1 MQRIIAIAR
10 RLRTDE
16 DGYAASAIIAPV
28 IFLLLFTAL
37 QGALWY
43 QGTNVAQNAAVA
55 AYNDARAY
63 ESPPGPV
70 KPQHGRCST
79 RPAVPPAQ
87 QRDGEPIR
95 RHGHGRRHRPGRVDD
110 PRRADAG
117 SAPHDHRPGRAMGA
131 GTMMR
136 TIRRILLDERGD
148 LEDLPP

>member
-63 ESPPGPV
+63 ESTTGAGQASARQVLDQAGGFLQHSNVTVNRSADTVTVDVTGQAVSMIPGVQMPPVHRTITGPV
-70 KPQHGRCST
+70 ERWV
-79 RPAVPPAQ
+79 PAP
-87 QRDGEPIR
+87 
-95 RHGHGRRHRPGRVDD
+95 
-110 PRRADAG
+110 
-117 SAPHDHRPGRAMGA
+117 
-131 GTMMR
+131 
-136 TIRRILLDERGD
+136 
-148 LEDLPP
+148 

>member
-63 ESPPGPV
+63 ESTTGAGQASARQVLDQAGGFLQHSNVTVNRSADTVTVDVTGQAVSMIPGVQMPAVHRTITGPV
-70 KPQHGRCST
+70 ERWV
-79 RPAVPPAQ
+79 PAP
-87 QRDGEPIR
+87 
-95 RHGHGRRHRPGRVDD
+95 
-110 PRRADAG
+110 
-117 SAPHDHRPGRAMGA
+117 
-131 GTMMR
+131 
-136 TIRRILLDERGD
+136 
-148 LEDLPP
+148 

>member
-63 ESPPGPV
+63 ESTTGAGQASARQVLDQAGGYLQHSNVTVNRSADTVTVDVTGQAVSMIPGVQMPAVHRTITGPV
-70 KPQHGRCST
+70 ERWV
-79 RPAVPPAQ
+79 PAP
-87 QRDGEPIR
+87 
-95 RHGHGRRHRPGRVDD
+95 
-110 PRRADAG
+110 
-117 SAPHDHRPGRAMGA
+117 
-131 GTMMR
+131 
-136 TIRRILLDERGD
+136 
-148 LEDLPP
+148 

>member
-63 ESPPGPV
+63 ESTTGAGQASARQVLDQAGGFLQDSNVSVNRSADTVTVDVTGQVVSMIPGVQLPAVHRTITGPV
-70 KPQHGRCST
+70 ERWV
-79 RPAVPPAQ
+79 PAP
-87 QRDGEPIR
+87 
-95 RHGHGRRHRPGRVDD
+95 
-110 PRRADAG
+110 
-117 SAPHDHRPGRAMGA
+117 
-131 GTMMR
+131 
-136 TIRRILLDERGD
+136 
-148 LEDLPP
+148 

>member
-63 ESPPGPV
+63 ESTTGAGQASARQVLDQAGGFLQHSNVTVNRSADTVTVHVTGQAVSMIPGVQMPAVHRTITGPV
-70 KPQHGRCST
+70 ERWV
-79 RPAVPPAQ
+79 PAP
-87 QRDGEPIR
+87 
-95 RHGHGRRHRPGRVDD
+95 
-110 PRRADAG
+110 
-117 SAPHDHRPGRAMGA
+117 
-131 GTMMR
+131 
-136 TIRRILLDERGD
+136 
-148 LEDLPP
+148 

>member
-63 ESPPGPV
+63 ESTTGAGQASARQVLDQAGGFLQHSNVSVNRTADTVTVDVTGQAVSMIPGVQMPAVHRTITGPV
-70 KPQHGRCST
+70 ERWV
-79 RPAVPPAQ
+79 PAP
-87 QRDGEPIR
+87 
-95 RHGHGRRHRPGRVDD
+95 
-110 PRRADAG
+110 
-117 SAPHDHRPGRAMGA
+117 
-131 GTMMR
+131 
-136 TIRRILLDERGD
+136 
-148 LEDLPP
+148 

>member
-63 ESPPGPV
+63 ESTTGAGQASARQVLDQAGGFLQHSNVSVNRTANTVTVDVTGQAVSMIPGVQMPAVHRTITGPV
-70 KPQHGRCST
+70 ERWV
-79 RPAVPPAQ
+79 PAP
-87 QRDGEPIR
+87 
-95 RHGHGRRHRPGRVDD
+95 
-110 PRRADAG
+110 
-117 SAPHDHRPGRAMGA
+117 
-131 GTMMR
+131 
-136 TIRRILLDERGD
+136 
-148 LEDLPP
+148 